1 MIPALQHRHFKSK
14 YRQMKTTF
22 SKLQPGDKGN
32 VLGYSE
38 GNTPYRS
45 KLLAMGLAPGVPFR
59 VVRNAPLGDP
69 VEIQVNGFHL
79 SLRRH
84 ETEMLKIEKE
94 AS

>member
-1 MIPALQHRHFKSK
+1 META
-14 YRQMKTTF
+14 F
-22 SKLQPGDKGN
+22 SNLKPGDKGH

-45 KLLAMGLAPGVPFR
+45 KLLAMGLVPGVHFR

-79 SLRRH
+79 SLRKQEADLLR
-84 ETEMLKIEKE
+84 IEKE
-94 AS
+94 GA

>member
-1 MIPALQHRHFKSK
+1 META
-14 YRQMKTTF
+14 F
-22 SKLQPGDKGN
+22 SNLKPGDKGH

-45 KLLAMGLAPGVPFR
+45 KLLAMGLVPGVPFR
-59 VVRNAPLGDP
+59 VVRNAPLGDL

-84 ETEMLKIEKE
+84 EAEMLKIEKA

>member
-1 MIPALQHRHFKSK
+1 META
-14 YRQMKTTF
+14 F
-22 SKLQPGDKGN
+22 SNLKPGDKGH

-45 KLLAMGLAPGVPFR
+45 KLLAMGLVPGVPFL

-79 SLRRH
+79 SLRKQEADLLR
-84 ETEMLKIEKE
+84 IEKE
-94 AS
+94 GA

>member
-1 MIPALQHRHFKSK
+1 META
-14 YRQMKTTF
+14 F
-22 SKLQPGDKGN
+22 SNLKPGDKGH

-45 KLLAMGLAPGVPFR
+45 KLLAMGLVPGVRFR

-79 SLRRH
+79 SLRKQEADLLR
-84 ETEMLKIEKE
+84 IEKE
-94 AS
+94 GA

>member
-1 MIPALQHRHFKSK
+1 META
-14 YRQMKTTF
+14 F
-22 SKLQPGDKGN
+22 SNLKPGDQGH

-45 KLLAMGLAPGVPFR
+45 KLLAMGLVPGVPFR

-79 SLRRH
+79 SLRKQEADLLR
-84 ETEMLKIEKE
+84 IEKE
-94 AS
+94 GA

>member
-1 MIPALQHRHFKSK
+1 META
-14 YRQMKTTF
+14 F
-22 SKLQPGDKGN
+22 SNLKPGDKGH

-45 KLLAMGLAPGVPFR
+45 KLLAMGLVPGVPFR

-79 SLRRH
+79 SLRKQEADLLR
-84 ETEMLKIEKE
+84 IEKE
-94 AS
+94 GA

>member
-1 MIPALQHRHFKSK
+1 
-14 YRQMKTTF
+14 MKTTF
-22 SKLQPGDKGN
+22 YNLHPGDRGH

-45 KLLAMGLAPGVPFR
+45 KLLAMGLVPGVPFC

-79 SLRRH
+79 SLRKQEADLLR
-84 ETEMLKIEKE
+84 IEKE
-94 AS
+94 GA

>member
-1 MIPALQHRHFKSK
+1 META
-14 YRQMKTTF
+14 F
-22 SKLQPGDKGN
+22 SNLKPGDKGH

-45 KLLAMGLAPGVPFR
+45 KLLSMGLVPGVPFR

-79 SLRRH
+79 SLRKQEADLLR
-84 ETEMLKIEKE
+84 IEKE
-94 AS
+94 GA

>member
-1 MIPALQHRHFKSK
+1 META
-14 YRQMKTTF
+14 F
-22 SKLQPGDKGN
+22 SNLKPGDKGH

-45 KLLAMGLAPGVPFR
+45 KLLAMGLVPGGPFH
-59 VVRNAPLGDP
+59 VVSNAPLGDP

-84 ETEMLKIEKE
+84 EAEMLKIEKE

>member
-1 MIPALQHRHFKSK
+1 META
-14 YRQMKTTF
+14 F
-22 SKLQPGDKGN
+22 SNLKPGDKGH

-45 KLLAMGLAPGVPFR
+45 KLLAMGLVPGVPFR

-79 SLRRH
+79 SLRKQEADLLR
-84 ETEMLKIEKE
+84 IEKE
-94 AS
+94 

>member
-1 MIPALQHRHFKSK
+1 META
-14 YRQMKTTF
+14 F
-22 SKLQPGDKGN
+22 SNLKPGDKGH

-45 KLLAMGLAPGVPFR
+45 KLLAMGLVPGVPFR
-59 VVRNAPLGDP
+59 VVRNAPMGDP

-84 ETEMLKIEKE
+84 ETEMLKIVKE
-94 AS
+94 AP